1 MFVLTRER
9 IFQRLN
15 QKILPEGWIIAAHY
29 PNMVKYIKIFRK
41 IVFPKNI
48 PLDRLNA
55 VLTALPKFFC
65 QKIQKNFPLIVWIW

>member
-29 PNMVKYIKIFRK
+29 PNMVKYI
-41 IVFPKNI
+41 
-48 PLDRLNA
+48 
-55 VLTALPKFFC
+55 
-65 QKIQKNFPLIVWIW
+65 